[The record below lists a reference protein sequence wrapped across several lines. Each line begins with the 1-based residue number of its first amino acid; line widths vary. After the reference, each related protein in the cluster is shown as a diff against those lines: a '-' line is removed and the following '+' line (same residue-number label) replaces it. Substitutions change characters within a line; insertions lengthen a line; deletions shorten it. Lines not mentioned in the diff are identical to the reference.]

1 MSATLDF
8 LLEPL
13 DQWLDDPAT
22 EEICIQEPF
31 VAWVFSH
38 GEFTRHE
45 NTRLDEQTIEDIAIV
60 AAAQRQQDV
69 NFGVPRWPL
78 LATDLVGRGRLQ
90 AILEPCVTAGY
101 PSLTVRRGSD
111 DWPSLPELAAKG
123 LFRNTSRT
131 RPAKTPA
138 DAQLRDLYLNDRYDE
153 FLALAVRSKKSIIL
167 CGENA
172 SGKTHVSKALIAEI
186 PLHERLITI
195 ENAPELR
202 GLKHPNRVQMFVDNA
217 AKESGV
223 KPIHLVSAALRMRI
237 GRLFLQEIKDG
248 EETIAYLLAG
258 QTGHRGSITTIHAG
272 HCAAVFDRMRVL
284 IKQTEGGAA
293 VSDDD
298 VNNQLFE
305 LVDVVAHCSR
315 SPIGGFAVDEIL
327 YRHET

>member
-1 MSATLDF
+1 MSVTLDY
-8 LLEPL
+8 LLMPL
-13 DQWLDDPAT
+13 ARWLDDPSA

-31 VAWVFSH
+31 VVWVFAK
-38 GEFTRHE
+38 GQFTRHE
-45 NTRLDEQTIEDIAIV
+45 CPHMDAGTIEDIAIV

-78 LATDLVGRGRLQ
+78 LATDLDGRGRLQ
-90 AILEPCVTAGY
+90 AVLEPCVKKGF
-101 PSLTVRRGSD
+101 PSLTIRRGSD
-111 DWPSLPELAAKG
+111 EWPTLGELTAKG
-123 LFRNTSRT
+123 LFVRTRRT
-131 RPAKTPA
+131 RPEKTPA
-138 DAQLRDLYLNDRYDE
+138 DAQLLNYYLSDRYPE

-172 SGKTHVSKALIAEI
+172 SGKTHVSKSLIAEI

-202 GLKHPNRVQMFVDNA
+202 GLAHPNRVQMFVDNA

-223 KPIHLVSAALRMRI
+223 KPIDLVSAALRMRI

-248 EETIAYLLAG
+248 AETIAYLLAG

-284 IKQTEGGAA
+284 IKQTDGGAA
-293 VSDDD
+293 VSDAD
-298 VNNQLFE
+298 VNSQLHE

-315 SPIGGFAVDEIL
+315 DEESGFAVDEIM
-327 YRHET
+327 YRRE